1 MHSVIVALPRIWFRI
16 AVALVALAQGVRAD
30 ESTDAH
36 DLYLQWVG
44 RARAAQAIEMRC
56 TITAKRPVAG
66 VFRTIESSIEASIAK
81 DGERRFGRYLRRAP
95 LVPGADPADDG
106 SLIVLADGDFA
117 FALDET
123 RQAYVRNWP
132 PRFVASGEGRSFL
145 LFRAFLGDAIEEPVR
160 VTFTKGT
167 EPTESTLELE
177 FQQRAESLHFDS
189 DGKLVRVTKRD
200 RAGAGTKTEFRFER
214 FELIEKAN
222 PYDFSCRPLGSFRDV
237 TVATA
242 KQSPI
247 TARNA
252 PNAPPEGPARGVLKE
267 GDRDVDA
274 SFLTTDN
281 ALIRLAN
288 VRGRKIVI
296 AFLDSRSPSANK
308 DRLVLERTSRR
319 AERGDGP
326 PLFLVIES
334 SASDGKPVAPIATTA
349 TLQRVKPARSELER
363 VFGVLLPPTTVILD
377 EAGTV
382 IQRSAVVLDEN
393 RLRKVLGLD

>member
-1 MHSVIVALPRIWFRI
+1 MLSAFVAIPRLWFRVVVAL
-16 AVALVALAQGVRAD
+16 LVAAPCSRAD
-30 ESTDAH
+30 DSASARAI
-36 DLYLQWVG
+36 YLEWVG

-56 TITAKRPVAG
+56 TVTAKRPVAG

-95 LVPGADPADDG
+95 QVPGADSADDG

-160 VTFTKGT
+160 LSYSTGS
-167 EPTESTLELE
+167 EPAESTLEME
-177 FQQRAESLHFDS
+177 FQNRVESLHFDS
-189 DGKLVRVTKRD
+189 DRRLVRVTKRD
-200 RAGAGTKTEFRFER
+200 RVGAGTKTEFRFER
-214 FELIEKAN
+214 FELLEKAN
-222 PYDFSCRPLGSFRDV
+222 PYDFSCRPLGSYRDV

-242 KQSPI
+242 KQLPI
-247 TARNA
+247 TARVA
-252 PNAPPEGPARGVLKE
+252 PSAPPEGPARGVLKE

-274 SFLTTDN
+274 SFLTPEN
-281 ALIRLAN
+281 ALIRLAS
-288 VRGRKIVI
+288 VRGRKVVI
-296 AFLDSRSPSANK
+296 AFVDSGSPSAAK
-308 DRLVLERTSRR
+308 DRLVLERVARR
-319 AERGDGP
+319 AQRGDSP

-334 SASDGKPVAPIATTA
+334 ATGDGKPGSRIAATA
-349 TLQRVKPARSELER
+349 ILQRVKPARSELEK

-377 EAGTV
+377 EDGTV

-393 RLRKVLGLD
+393 RLRRVLGIE